1 MQSGFEQDFSEHLQQ
16 NFHNLAGTPFQ
27 LQVWEALLTIPEGQL
42 RTYQDIAEQI
52 GKPKAVRAVATAIGQ
67 NPIAYLIPCHRVIRH
82 RYGWRISLA
91 KGRKLALLAWEMS
104 KQHGEIV

>member
-1 MQSGFEQDFSEHLQQ
+1 MGLVSL
-16 NFHNLAGTPFQ
+16 NLAGTPFQ

-67 NPIAYLIPCHRVIRH
+67 NPIAYLIPCHRSSIRFVVKS
-82 RYGWRISLA
+82 SLTGLTPF
-91 KGRKLALLAWEMS
+91 KHT
-104 KQHGEIV
+104 QHPLPTRG